1 MDLRMMLSHEGANY
15 LRDWAEAMP
24 VAIQNII
31 ESTEKVTSVY
41 QSVSDS
47 VGPHRAAFYQ
57 MLLNIK
63 KMQEESVKNARFC
76 LTFFSN
82 PDKLYLI
89 ILSLFFF
96 GPVPGRRMLPQ
107 ASARGSMSFILFI

>member
-1 MDLRMMLSHEGANY
+1 MGFQR
-15 LRDWAEAMP
+15 
-24 VAIQNII
+24 
-31 ESTEKVTSVY
+31 
-41 QSVSDS
+41 
-47 VGPHRAAFYQ
+47 FYQ
-57 MLLNIK
+57 RRCLGL

-82 PDKLYLI
+82 PDNLYLI

>member
-1 MDLRMMLSHEGANY
+1 MVFQR
-15 LRDWAEAMP
+15 
-24 VAIQNII
+24 
-31 ESTEKVTSVY
+31 
-41 QSVSDS
+41 
-47 VGPHRAAFYQ
+47 FYQ
-57 MLLNIK
+57 RRCLGL

-96 GPVPGRRMLPQ
+96 GPVPGR
-107 ASARGSMSFILFI
+107 

>member
-1 MDLRMMLSHEGANY
+1 MVFQR
-15 LRDWAEAMP
+15 
-24 VAIQNII
+24 
-31 ESTEKVTSVY
+31 
-41 QSVSDS
+41 
-47 VGPHRAAFYQ
+47 FYQ
-57 MLLNIK
+57 RRCLGL

-96 GPVPGRRMLPQ
+96 GPVPGRRMLTQ

>member
-31 ESTEKVTSVY
+31 ASTEKVTSVY

-63 KMQEESVKNARFC
+63 KMQEESVEALALLPKELQKTADKIDKYC
-76 LTFFSN
+76 DSSADGTHMPPVKKLT
-82 PDKLYLI
+82 LH
-89 ILSLFFF
+89 
-96 GPVPGRRMLPQ
+96 R
-107 ASARGSMSFILFI
+107 